1 MPFATSAISV
11 YEVTVGTKMEPFF
24 WRGTKSGKKKNL
36 GTKTGI
42 GSKCRD
48 QNVIF
53 AFIKRIETLM
63 RYRKLVSTF
72 TAVELKI

>member
-11 YEVTVGTKMEPFF
+11 YDVTVGTKMEPFF
-24 WRGTKSGKKKNL
+24 WRWTKSGKKKNL

-48 QNVIF
+48 QNVFF
-53 AFIKRIETLM
+53 ALKETTN
-63 RYRKLVSTF
+63 KKPIGENC
-72 TAVELKI
+72 A